1 MIVLFCSGQKRYT
14 KSSCLRAD
22 GGPDA
27 AHGTSLNR
35 RQKTHTEKKRKLGA
49 GQEEVIRVLSDQF
62 NETNQKGLRLEDEP
76 MEGVEGVSTGENG

>member
-1 MIVLFCSGQKRYT
+1 MTNPLLQKYDELYG
-14 KSSCLRAD
+14 KKEE
-22 GGPDA
+22 PKP
-27 AHGTSLNR
+27 
-35 RQKTHTEKKRKLGA
+35 QKTHTEKKRKLGA